1 MFFFDPAYLV
11 FMIPAF
17 ILMGITSWYVKHSY
31 NKWSKVRSTSG
42 LTGAQAAEKLVS
54 RAIYTFDGNSADLR
68 SVRVLGIGGNLT
80 DHYDPRNKTLN
91 LSQGVANVPSVAA
104 IAIAAHELGHAMQ
117 DADGYAPL
125 RLRSVLVP
133 MVNIGSN
140 LGWVLIMAGLF
151 LRFTELAWLGILVF
165 AGGAVFSLVTLP
177 VEFNASARAKQMLLQ
192 SGIIQTDEEMRGV
205 NAVLNAAALTYVAA
219 LITAILQLL
228 YYVFLVGGRRR
239 N

>member
-1 MFFFDPAYLV
+1 MFFFDPTYLI

-31 NKWSKVRSTSG
+31 NKWSKVRATSG

-54 RAIYTFDGNSADLR
+54 RAIYTSDGRTADLR
-68 SVRVLGIGGNLT
+68 NVRVLGIGGNLT

-117 DADGYAPL
+117 DSEGYAPL

-151 LRFTELAWLGILVF
+151 LRFTELAWLGILIF

-219 LITAILQLL
+219 LITAVLQLL

>member
-1 MFFFDPAYLV
+1 MFFFDPTYLV

-31 NKWSKVRSTSG
+31 NKWSKIRATSG

-54 RAIYTFDGNSADLR
+54 RAIYTSDGGSADLR
-68 SVRVLGIGGNLT
+68 SVRVLGIGGSLT

-117 DADGYAPL
+117 DAEGYAPL

-239 N
+239 D